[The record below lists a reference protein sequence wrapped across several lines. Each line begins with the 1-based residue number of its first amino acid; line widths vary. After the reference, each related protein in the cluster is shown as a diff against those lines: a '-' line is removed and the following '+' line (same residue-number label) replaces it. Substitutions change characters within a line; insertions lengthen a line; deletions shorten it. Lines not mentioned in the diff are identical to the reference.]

1 MKLYS
6 SWVGKMPTP
15 MLPTSAGQ
23 PKDSTKS
30 VEGKAQPT
38 HFPVKEAVDRTSL
51 VSSGSSEDSKGR
63 EIRI

>member
-15 MLPTSAGQ
+15 TPPTSAAQ
-23 PKDSTKS
+23 PKDSTTS
-30 VEGKAQPT
+30 VEVKALPT

-51 VSSGSSEDSKGR
+51 VSSGSSEDSKEMETR
-63 EIRI
+63 F